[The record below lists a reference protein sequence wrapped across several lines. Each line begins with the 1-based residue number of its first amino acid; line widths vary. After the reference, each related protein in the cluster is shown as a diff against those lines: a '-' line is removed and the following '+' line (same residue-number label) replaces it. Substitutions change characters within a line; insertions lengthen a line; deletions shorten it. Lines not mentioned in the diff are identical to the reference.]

1 MTEWPINSSKVSL
14 VGRVNVGKTTLFNK
28 ITEQTNAIVSM
39 VPGTTRDANIGVT
52 KWADREFTLVDT
64 GGWQKNPTNEIDKR
78 INTRAHEWMEESLVV
93 ILVVDAK
100 TGILPEDVII
110 ARAMM
115 KTKKKLLLAVNKS
128 DNRQA
133 RMSIDQW
140 FSLGLGE
147 PILISAT
154 EGSGVGNLLDAI
166 NERIPKKKTQI
177 VKTRTIGL
185 IGRPNVG
192 KSSLVNVLAGQEVQV
207 VSDQAHTTREP
218 HPIYVNRFKDHFL
231 FIDTAGIRRKNR
243 VERGIEKKGVGLSR
257 KVANDVDINW
267 LVLEAHKTLSVQDK
281 ILGSTLSETNK
292 GLIVVMNKWDL
303 VKNKD
308 SKTMQHM
315 KKLFEANFNTLKWAE
330 IRFISAKDKKGV
342 ASLLKLTAELEKKQ
356 SKTLDREKVK
366 TIWEIFLKRH
376 PAMRPS
382 GHSITPSK
390 HRIKFLSFSQIDT
403 SPITF
408 QMTVTKKDKVPTPL
422 LNILE
427 KELRRVFKLQ
437 GVPIIITIQHI
448 KTRE

>member
-14 VGRVNVGKTTLFNK
+14 VGRVNVGKTTLFNT

-64 GGWQKNPTNEIDKR
+64 GGWQMNPESEIDKI
-78 INTRAHEWMEESLVV
+78 INKRAHEWMEESLVV

-100 TGILPEDVII
+100 IGILPEDKII
-110 ARAMM
+110 ARAMQ

-128 DNRQA
+128 DNKQSRIN
-133 RMSIDQW
+133 SEQW
-140 FSLGLGE
+140 YSLGLGE
-147 PILISAT
+147 PVLISAT
-154 EGSGVGNLLDAI
+154 EGSGVGNLLDEV
-166 NERIPKKKTQI
+166 NKLIPKKKTEI

-192 KSSLVNVLAGQEVQV
+192 KSSLVNVLAGREVQV
-207 VSDQAHTTREP
+207 VSDQAHTTRAP
-218 HPIYVNRFKDHFL
+218 HPVYVNRFNDHFL
-231 FIDTAGIRRKNR
+231 FIDTAGIRKKNR
-243 VERGIEKKGVGLSR
+243 VERGLEKKGVGLSR
-257 KVANDVDINW
+257 QVAKEVDINW
-267 LVLEAHKTLSVQDK
+267 LVLEANTTLSVQDK

-303 VKNKD
+303 VKHKD
-308 SKTMQHM
+308 SNTMVNLT
-315 KKLFEANFNTLKWAE
+315 KLFEANFNTLKWAE

-342 ASLLKLTAELEKKQ
+342 SSLLKLTAELEKRQ
-356 SKTLDREKVK
+356 SKMLDREKVK
-366 TIWEIFLKRH
+366 VIWEKFLIKH

-382 GHSITPSK
+382 GHSLAPSK
-390 HRIKFLSFSQIDT
+390 HRIMFLSFSQIDT
-403 SPITF
+403 KPLTF
-408 QMTVTKKDKVPTPL
+408 QMTVTKKDKVPTAL

-437 GVPIIITIQHI
+437 GIPIILTIQHI
-448 KTRE
+448 KR